1 MGKSDKPRT
10 IHLRDHE
17 VRSALAGELRQVRR
31 ALSPQPELAIM
42 DAQSAAALRGAQD
55 IGLVPSD
62 ETPRWRWRG
71 TFMMPWPHCI
81 RHMSPFGPP
90 GTVLIG
96 KEAWAGADRMYQDH
110 DNDCPSVIAY
120 FADKSAYN
128 FELNYKIGRIDLA
141 SWNWKTLH
149 KRSPATMPA
158 WAARIRLVNRG
169 VRVERGESGWEW
181 VVDVDVE
188 VQP

>member
-1 MGKSDKPRT
+1 MNPRT
-10 IHLRDHE
+10 IHLRPEE

-96 KEAWAGADRMYQDH
+96 KEAWVRGEEYCEPESDAVVYAADRAVYHVYDFTGHTPELGPPMG
-110 DNDCPSVIAY
+110 
-120 FADKSAYN
+120 FALPEGPGY
-128 FELNYKIGRIDLA
+128 EPR
-141 SWNWKTLH
+141 W
-149 KRSPATMPA
+149 RSTATMPA

-181 VVDVDVE
+181 IVDVE
-188 VQP
+188 LERSA

>member
-1 MGKSDKPRT
+1 MNPRT
-10 IHLRDHE
+10 IRLRQEE

-42 DAQSAAALRGAQD
+42 DAQSAAALRGAQE

-96 KEAWAGADRMYQDH
+96 KEVW
-110 DNDCPSVIAY
+110 CPLDLDYRVVMLGFELRDGIGLHIAY
-120 FADKSAYN
+120 KADH
-128 FELNYKIGRIDLA
+128 IDPKGDGPGNPMP
-141 SWNWKTLH
+141 W
-149 KRSPATMPA
+149 RSPATMPA

-169 VRVERGESGWEW
+169 VRIERVDGEWEW
-181 VVDVDVE
+181 IVDVE
-188 VQP
+188 RLP